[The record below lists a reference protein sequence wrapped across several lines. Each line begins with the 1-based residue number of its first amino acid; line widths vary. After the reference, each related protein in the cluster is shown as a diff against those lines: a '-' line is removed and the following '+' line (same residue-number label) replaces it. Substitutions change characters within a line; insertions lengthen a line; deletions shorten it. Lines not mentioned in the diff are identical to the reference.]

1 MKTTAMS
8 LLAVIMLTTVTLSAQ
23 KRITVEVPTDDISK
37 NLDLKAVA
45 VAFGEAKTME
55 EFEQKIN
62 DADSQ
67 ISNLDLNNDGE
78 VDYLKVVENY
88 NRGVHTIVLQD
99 VISRS
104 ESKNV
109 ATITVE
115 KGNNDKASVVISG
128 NPEIYGDNYEIEPV
142 YLYVP
147 PIFSIFWNPYY
158 SCWRSPYYWGYYP
171 HYYHHRPIVHTTV
184 YMNNVYRHMGGRY
197 HNNDY
202 GRNDYYGSRHNSNYG
217 SRYYN
222 SRNYSGDDYNRN
234 SYNSRNYSNQGSR
247 YYNSASPSYS
257 SRSNSSSWGGSIGGN
272 HGGNSY
278 HSNGG
283 GHGGRR

>member
-8 LLAVIMLTTVTLSAQ
+8 LLAVIMLTTATLSAQ

-78 VDYLKVVENY
+78 VDYLRVIEN
-88 NRGVHTIVLQD
+88 NDNGVHTIVLQD
-99 VISRS
+99 VISRN
-104 ESKNV
+104 EAQNV

-115 KGNNDKASVVISG
+115 KEGKDKTSVVISG
-128 NPEIYGDNYEIEPV
+128 DPEIYGDNYEIEPV

-158 SCWRSPYYWGYYP
+158 TCWNSPYYWGYYP
-171 HYYHHRPIVHTTV
+171 HYYHHRPIVHTTA
-184 YMNNVYRHMGGRY
+184 YLNHVYRNMGGRY
-197 HNNDY
+197 
-202 GRNDYYGSRHNSNYG
+202 RNSSYRSNEYNG
-217 SRYYN
+217 SRYN
-222 SRNYSGDDYNRN
+222 SNSSSRNYSSRSNTSGN
-234 SYNSRNYSNQGSR
+234 YNSS
-247 YYNSASPSYS
+247 SYS
-257 SRSNSSSWGGSIGGN
+257 SRSNSNQGARYSNSYSPSSSSRSNSASSGGSMGSSRGGGSYS
-272 HGGNSY
+272 GGGS
-278 HSNGG
+278 

>member
-1 MKTTAMS
+1 MS
-8 LLAVIMLTTVTLSAQ
+8 LLAVMMLTSVTLSAQ

-78 VDYLKVVENY
+78 VDYLRVIEN
-88 NRGVHTIVLQD
+88 NDRGVHTIVLQD
-99 VISRS
+99 VISRN
-104 ESKNV
+104 ETKEV

-115 KGNNDKASVVISG
+115 KEGKDKTSVVING

-158 SCWRSPYYWGYYP
+158 TCWNSPYYWGYYP

-184 YMNNVYRHMGGRY
+184 YMNHVYRHMGGRY
-197 HNNDY
+197 HSGDY
-202 GRNDYYGSRHNSNYG
+202 RRADYRG
-217 SRYYN
+217 SRYDN
-222 SRNYSGDDYNRN
+222 
-234 SYNSRNYSNQGSR
+234 
-247 YYNSASPSYS
+247 SYS
-257 SRSNSSSWGGSIGGN
+257 SRSYNSRSNSGESYSGRSYNGRSYSNQGARYSGSYNTPSSSRSNSASYGGGMGSSRSGGSYSSGA
-272 HGGNSY
+272 S
-278 HSNGG
+278 